1 MLADVRP
8 ILDVNRPEFYKKRPR
23 GGMTMATSEA
33 GKKLGIIGADKNAA
47 EIIELFSHNKGVEI
61 LYVADPDSAAP
72 AMALAKKL
80 NIKTL
85 TKPEV
90 ALKNFKPDL
99 IIECTGSPESL
110 AMITESVGFAGVI
123 DVEAVLLMNKLF
135 SEHRESAN
143 HQVFADLAG
152 VRQEIDRNTRDVSK
166 TLHGIEKISN
176 ELEVLA
182 INAGIQAS
190 RAGEFGKG
198 FAVVAGEVKST
209 ARVARDLAGDI
220 DRVISEISSMSKKI
234 DQSLKKVL

>member
-1 MLADVRP
+1 MTTS
-8 ILDVNRPEFYKKRPR
+8 EKYKQKIGFMGASKNVVELLELFSNNKEIEVLFVVDSDPAAP
-23 GGMTMATSEA
+23 GMTVA
-33 GKKLGIIGADKNAA
+33 KKLGIKA
-47 EIIELFSHNKGVEI
+47 
-61 LYVADPDSAAP
+61 
-72 AMALAKKL
+72 
-80 NIKTL
+80 L

-90 ALKNFKPDL
+90 ALKNFKVDM
-99 IIECTGSPESL
+99 IIECTGSQEII
-110 AMITESVGFAGVI
+110 AIAADAIGVNNVVGI
-123 DVEAVLLMNKLF
+123 DLIALINKIF
-135 SEHRESAN
+135 KEQRSSSN
-143 HQVFADLAG
+143 HQVFADLAS

>member
-1 MLADVRP
+1 
-8 ILDVNRPEFYKKRPR
+8 
-23 GGMTMATSEA
+23 MATSEQ
-33 GKKLGIIGADKNAA
+33 GKKIGIIGAGK
-47 EIIELFSHNKGVEI
+47 EGCEVLELFSHNKSVE
-61 LYVADPDSAAP
+61 LLFVADPDSAAP
-72 AMALAKKL
+72 GLAMAKKL
-80 NIKTL
+80 GIKTVS
-85 TKPEV
+85 KPEV
-90 ALKNFKPDL
+90 ALKNFKTDL
-99 IIECTGSPESL
+99 IVDCSGSPDVHRMVVE
-110 AMITESVGFAGVI
+110 AVGKEGVI
-123 DVEAVLLMNKLF
+123 DVSQILMLYKIF
-135 SEHRESAN
+135 SEQRGQAN
-143 HQVFADLAG
+143 HQVFADLAS

-220 DRVISEISSMSKKI
+220 DRVISEISSMSKRI

>member
-1 MLADVRP
+1 
-8 ILDVNRPEFYKKRPR
+8 
-23 GGMTMATSEA
+23 MATSEHSKKIGIMGA
-33 GKKLGIIGADKNAA
+33 GKEGC
-47 EIIELFSHNKGVEI
+47 EILELFSHNKSVEI
-61 LYVADPDSAAP
+61 LFVADPDSAAP
-72 AMALAKKL
+72 GMAMAKKL
-80 NIKTL
+80 GIKTL

-90 ALKNFKPDL
+90 ALKNFKTDL
-99 IIECTGSPESL
+99 VIDCTGSPESQH
-110 AMITESVGFAGVI
+110 MIADAVGAAGVI
-123 DVEAVLLMNKLF
+123 LAPLMLTLHKIF
-135 SEHRESAN
+135 SEQRGQAN
-143 HQVFADLAG
+143 HQVFSDLAS

-220 DRVISEISSMSKKI
+220 DRVISEISAMSKRI

>member
-1 MLADVRP
+1 
-8 ILDVNRPEFYKKRPR
+8 
-23 GGMTMATSEA
+23 MATNEQN
-33 GKKLGIIGADKNAA
+33 KKIGIIGATKEGT
-47 EIIELFSHNKGVEI
+47 EILELFSGNKGVEI
-61 LYVADPDSAAP
+61 LFLADPDSSAP
-72 AMALAKKL
+72 GMTMAKKMG
-80 NIKTL
+80 IKTL
-85 TKPEV
+85 NKPEV
-90 ALKNFKPDL
+90 AIKNFKVDL
-99 IIECTGSPESL
+99 VIECTGTPESMT
-110 AMITESVGFAGVI
+110 MIADAVGSSGV
-123 DVEAVLLMNKLF
+123 VSANTLLMLSKVF
-135 SEHRESAN
+135 SDQRGVAN
-143 HQVFADLAG
+143 HQVFTDLAN

-234 DQSLKKVL
+234 DHSLKKVL

>member
-1 MLADVRP
+1 
-8 ILDVNRPEFYKKRPR
+8 
-23 GGMTMATSEA
+23 MATSEHGKKIGIMGA
-33 GKKLGIIGADKNAA
+33 GKEGHEVL
-47 EIIELFSHNKGVEI
+47 EIFSHNKSVEI
-61 LYVADPDSAAP
+61 LFVADPDSAAP
-72 AMALAKKL
+72 GMAMAKKL
-80 NIKTL
+80 GIKTL

-90 ALKNFKPDL
+90 ALKNFKVDL
-99 IIECTGSPESL
+99 
-110 AMITESVGFAGVI
+110 VI
-123 DVEAVLLMNKLF
+123 DCSNSAEIHRMAVEALGDAAVIQVPLLMMLYKVF
-135 SEHRESAN
+135 SEQRGQAN
-143 HQVFADLAG
+143 HQVFSDLAS

-220 DRVISEISSMSKKI
+220 DRVISEISSMSKRI

>member
-1 MLADVRP
+1 MDNS
-8 ILDVNRPEFYKKRPR
+8 D
-23 GGMTMATSEA
+23 G
-33 GKKLGIIGADKNAA
+33 GKKVGIIGGGTQGRALL
-47 EIIELFSHNKGVEI
+47 EVFSKSAGVEVA
-61 LYVADPDSAAP
+61 YVVDADANTPG
-72 AMALAKKL
+72 MALAMQL
-80 NIKTL
+80 GIKTL
-85 TKPEV
+85 TKPEMAV
-90 ALKNFKPDL
+90 KNFKVDFILDASGSESISEFMQQNRGSAQIVNADAAMML
-99 IIECTGSPESL
+99 IGILQEKR
-110 AMITESVGFAGVI
+110 
-123 DVEAVLLMNKLF
+123 NQ
-135 SEHRESAN
+135 AN
-143 HQVFADLAG
+143 DQVFSDLSG

-220 DRVISEISSMSKKI
+220 DRVISEISAMSNKI

>member
-1 MLADVRP
+1 
-8 ILDVNRPEFYKKRPR
+8 
-23 GGMTMATSEA
+23 MTTSEHS
-33 GKKLGIIGADKNAA
+33 KKIGMIGADKNGFELL
-47 EIIELFSHNKGVEI
+47 EIFSNNKGVEI
-61 LYVADPDSAAP
+61 LFVADPDPAAP
-72 AMALAKKL
+72 GMTLAKKMG
-80 NIKTL
+80 IKTM

-90 ALKNFKPDL
+90 AIKNFKVDL
-99 IIECTGSPESL
+99 IIDCTSSPDTMAKLADSL
-110 AMITESVGFAGVI
+110 GTLGVVRADSI
-123 DVEAVLLMNKLF
+123 MMLHKIF
-135 SEHRESAN
+135 SEQRGLAN
-143 HQVFADLAG
+143 HQVFADLAS

-209 ARVARDLAGDI
+209 ARVARDLASDI
-220 DRVISEISSMSKKI
+220 DRVISEISTMSKKI